1 MALKLG
7 VSVGYWGAKP
17 PGDMVALAQRAEELG
32 YFGFFTA
39 EAYGSDALTPL
50 AWVGAHT
57 KKIKLGTG
65 IVQMS
70 ARTPTATAMHA
81 LTLDHLSEG
90 RLILGLG
97 VSGPQVVEGW
107 YGQPFS
113 KPLARTREYID
124 IIRQVLAREAPVTSA
139 GPHYPL
145 PYPAD
150 AEGSWGLGK
159 PLKPITHPLRAD
171 IPIYLGAEGP
181 KNVALA
187 TEICDGW
194 FPLYYSPFRQEVYEK
209 PLENMKDDFEV
220 LYSAVVN
227 ITDNVEEGLMGVK
240 HMLALYVGGMG
251 AKDRN
256 FHNELVGRFG
266 FEKEAAEIQELYL
279 AGKKMEA
286 AMAVPDELADEI
298 SLVGPKERIRQRLQ
312 AWEESPV
319 TGLIVGARGVQDLEV
334 IADLVLGA

>member
-1 MALKLG
+1 MGLKLG
-7 VSVGYWGAKP
+7 VSVGYWGSKP
-17 PGDMVALAQRAEELG
+17 PQDMIGLAKRAEALG

-57 KKIKLGTG
+57 SKIKLGTG
-65 IVQMS
+65 IIQMS

-90 RLILGLG
+90 RVILGLG

-107 YGQPFS
+107 YGQPFA

-124 IIRQVLAREAPVTSA
+124 IIRQVLAREEPVSNA

-159 PLKPITHPLRAD
+159 PLKSITHPLRSD
-171 IPIYLGAEGP
+171 IPIFLGAEGP
-181 KNVALA
+181 KNVEMA

-209 PLENMKDDFEV
+209 PLANMKDDFEV
-220 LYSAVVN
+220 YYPTSIN
-227 ITDNVEEGLMGVK
+227 ITDDVEAGLMGVK

-266 FEKEAAEIQELYL
+266 FEAEAAQIQELYL

-312 AWEESPV
+312 AWQESPV
-319 TGLIVGARGVQDLEV
+319 TGLIVGVRSHEELDTLAE
-334 IADLVLGA
+334 LVLDV